1 MVTFVVRSYC
11 ESVSDMTVLL
21 STWLLF
27 VLVLSGLDE
36 IPSTI
41 NFSFLLRKYFV
52 NLFSMYVY
60 AAAILLYIIL
70 YIIQQVS
77 RLRNRIIFQV
87 SLCQLNL
94 YTAYI
99 AQYNSET
106 MEIVISF

>member
-1 MVTFVVRSYC
+1 MTYVVRSYC

-52 NLFSMYVY
+52 NLFSMCVY
-60 AAAILLYIIL
+60 AAAILLYIIH
-70 YIIQQVS
+70 YPAS
-77 RLRNRIIFQV
+77 K
-87 SLCQLNL
+87 
-94 YTAYI
+94 
-99 AQYNSET
+99 
-106 MEIVISF
+106 